1 MAPWTVASVLR
12 ALDARAPL
20 ARAAAWDPVGLQLGD
35 PQAPVT
41 RLGLCHEVTE
51 EVAVQAV
58 GAGVDLLVTYHPLLF
73 TPTTRWL
80 AGPTPQ
86 GRALRLARAG
96 VALVALHTNFDAA
109 ARGCAEALAEAL
121 GLQLEGGFGPGWGA
135 ESRKLVTFVPE
146 QAADALLDA
155 VVAAGG
161 ATIGLYTHCSFRSGG
176 TGTFLAGERANP
188 VLGERGKLAREPEVR
203 IEFALP
209 AEREDA
215 VVAALVA
222 AHPYEEPAYDLYVRR
237 GEAGLVGRLGRL
249 PVPAA
254 LGELAARVRSALRAP
269 HARVAGE
276 PGRPVQRV
284 AVLPGSGAGF
294 LAAAGAAGAEV
305 VVTGDVDHHRAR
317 AALDRGLCVIDAGHA
332 PTERPGLQRLRTLL
346 EELGLPLESLLHL
359 DPHPWND

>member
-1 MAPWTVASVLR
+1 MGHRTVAGVLA

-20 ARAAAWDPVGLQLGD
+20 AKAAAWDPVGLQLGD
-35 PQAPVT
+35 PDAAVE
-41 RLGLCHEVTE
+41 RLGLCHEVSE
-51 EVAVQAV
+51 AVVAHAERASL
-58 GAGVDLLVTYHPLLF
+58 GLLITYHPLLF

-80 AGPTPQ
+80 AGPTPT

-96 VALVALHTNFDAA
+96 TAVAALHTNFDAA
-109 ARGCAEALAEAL
+109 PRGCAEALAEAL
-121 GLQLEGGFGPGWGA
+121 GLELERGFGPAWGA
-135 ESRKLVTFVPE
+135 EGRKLVTFVPE
-146 QAADALLDA
+146 AAADALLEA

-161 ATIGLYTHCSFRSGG
+161 ARIGLYTHCSFRSEG

-188 VLGERGKLAREPEVR
+188 TLGERGKLAREPEVR

-215 VVAALVA
+215 VIAALVA
-222 AHPYEEPAYDLYVRR
+222 AHPYEEPAYDLYARR

-249 PVPAA
+249 RAPIA
-254 LGELAARVRSALRAP
+254 LAELAAQVRSALRSS
-269 HARVAGE
+269 HTRVAGDPARRVE
-276 PGRPVQRV
+276 RV

-294 LAAAGAAGAEV
+294 LGAAEAAGAEV

-317 AALDRGLCVIDAGHA
+317 AALDRGLCLIDAGHA
-332 PTERPGLQRLRTLL
+332 PTERPGLQRLRTFL

>member
-1 MAPWTVASVLR
+1 MSCWTVAGVLA
-12 ALDARAPL
+12 ALDARAPF
-20 ARAAAWDPVGLQLGD
+20 AKAAAWDPVGLQLGD
-35 PQAPVT
+35 PAAGVE
-41 RLGLCHEVTE
+41 RLGLCHEVSE
-51 EVAVQAV
+51 QVIAHAERASL
-58 GAGVDLLVTYHPLLF
+58 DLLITYHPLLF

-80 AGPTPQ
+80 AGPTPS

-96 VALVALHTNFDAA
+96 TALAALHTNFDAA
-109 ARGCAEALAEAL
+109 PRGCAEALALAL
-121 GLQLEGGFGPGWGA
+121 DLELDGGFGPAWGA

-146 QAADALLDA
+146 PAADALLEA

-161 ATIGLYTHCSFRSGG
+161 ARIGLYTHCSFRSDG
-176 TGTFLAGERANP
+176 TGTFLAGEGASP
-188 VLGERGKLAREPEVR
+188 AVGQRGKLAREPELR

-209 AEREDA
+209 AEREED

-237 GEAGLVGRLGRL
+237 GEAGLVGRLGRPRTPL
-249 PVPAA
+249 SLA
-254 LGELAARVRSALRAP
+254 ELAARAGSALRSP
-269 HARVAGE
+269 HTRVAGDSA
-276 PGRPVQRV
+276 RRIDRV

-294 LAAAGAAGAEV
+294 LSAAAAAGADV

-332 PTERPGLQRLRTLL
+332 PTERPGLERLRALL
-346 EELGLPLESLLHL
+346 EELGLPLASLLHL